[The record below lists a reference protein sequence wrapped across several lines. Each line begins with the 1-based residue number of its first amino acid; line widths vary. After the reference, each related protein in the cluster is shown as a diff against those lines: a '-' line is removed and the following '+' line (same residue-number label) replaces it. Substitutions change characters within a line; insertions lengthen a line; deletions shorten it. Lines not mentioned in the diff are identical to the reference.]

1 MKPILYGYMKCST
14 TKDAIKILKNNNID
28 FDFIDVKEQ
37 APSKETLKDIVLRS
51 QLDIKKF
58 FNTSG
63 LVYRKLNLKDT
74 LSTLTD
80 DEKLQLL
87 SEHGMLIKR
96 VVFDNHTNVLVGP
109 LKQEMF
115 L

>member
-1 MKPILYGYMKCST
+1 MKPKLYGYIKCST
-14 TKDAIKILKNNNID
+14 TKDAMKLLKDKNID

-37 APSKETLKDIVLRS
+37 SPTREVLEDLILRS

-63 LVYRKLNLKDT
+63 LIYRELNLKDT
-74 LSTLTD
+74 LHNLSH

-109 LKQEMF
+109 LKKEK
-115 L
+115 LV